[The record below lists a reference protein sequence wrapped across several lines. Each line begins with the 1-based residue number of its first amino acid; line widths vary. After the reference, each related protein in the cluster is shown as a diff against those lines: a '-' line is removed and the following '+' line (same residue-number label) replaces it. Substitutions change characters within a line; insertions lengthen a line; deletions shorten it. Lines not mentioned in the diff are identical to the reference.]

1 MITLEIESAIYIFFT
16 ISIAIILLYVIRD
29 FIVDR
34 EVNIPLVLICSV
46 ILFLAS
52 HYFIFDRVYEK
63 VLATSGFNQN
73 FYAYS
78 YQIAIEKE
86 NLTEPLKELKNQFY
100 EETEETQKIILAQI
114 DNIDPEMVN
123 IAVKSGWQYGED
135 RSIRAVAY
143 NVLKQSYFLPL
154 LIPVFIIG
162 FISFAFLSIAR
173 FRENEI
179 SKHNIKKAELES
191 ECDELRKQIDKRE
204 TILTELENEYNRLDK
219 IVEKKRVQSK
229 FYEDNAGA
237 GAELEKKLDDLMKEV
252 AKQLERLAKIKEE
265 IKENQ
270 AILDEINETKT
281 KEQEQ
286 QNAAAEWEQRK
297 ARQEELKA
305 KRKRNQY
312 DLGR

>member
-1 MITLEIESAIYIFFT
+1 MITLEVESAIYVFFT
-16 ISIAIILLYVIRD
+16 ISIAIILLYGIRD
-29 FIVDR
+29 FIKT
-34 EVNIPLVLICSV
+34 EEEHIYLVLICSV
-46 ILFLAS
+46 ILFLVS
-52 HYFIFDRVYEK
+52 HYFVFDRAYQQ
-63 VLATSGFNQN
+63 VLETSGFNQN

-78 YQIAIEKE
+78 YQIAIEQE
-86 NLTEPLKELKNQFY
+86 NLTEPLKNLKNQFY
-100 EETEETQKIILAQI
+100 EETEESQKRILAEI

-135 RSIRAVAY
+135 KSIKAVAY

-154 LIPVFIIG
+154 LIPVFVIG
-162 FISFAFLSIAR
+162 FISFAFISIAR

-179 SKHNIKKAELES
+179 SKYRRKKAELES
-191 ECDELRKQIDKRE
+191 ECDDLIKLIDKRN
-204 TILTELENEYNRLDK
+204 TILTELKNECNRLDK
-219 IVEKKRVQSK
+219 IIESQRVQSK
-229 FYEDNAGA
+229 FYEKNAGA

-252 AKQLERLAKIKEE
+252 AKQLDRLAKIKEE

-270 AILDEINETKT
+270 VILDEINKTKT

>member
-1 MITLEIESAIYIFFT
+1 MITLEIESGIYIFFT
-16 ISIAIILLYVIRD
+16 ISIAIILLYGIRN
-29 FIVDR
+29 FIKT
-34 EVNIPLVLICSV
+34 EEEHIYLVLICSV

-52 HYFIFDRVYEK
+52 HYLIFDRAYQQ
-63 VLATSGFNQN
+63 VLETSGFNKN

-78 YQIAIEKE
+78 YQTAIEKE
-86 NLTEPLKELKNQFY
+86 NLTEPLKNLKNQFY
-100 EETEETQKIILAQI
+100 EETEESQKRILAEI

-135 RSIRAVAY
+135 KSIKAVAY

-154 LIPVFIIG
+154 LIPVCIVG

-179 SKHNIKKAELES
+179 SKHRRKKAELER
-191 ECDELRKQIDKRE
+191 ECDDLRKQIDKRN
-204 TILTELENEYNRLDK
+204 TILTELKNECNRLDK
-219 IVEKKRVQSK
+219 IVESQRVQSK
-229 FYEDNAGA
+229 FYEKNAGA

-270 AILDEINETKT
+270 VILNEINKTKT

-297 ARQEELKA
+297 A
-305 KRKRNQY
+305 KRKNNQY
-312 DLGR
+312 DLTR